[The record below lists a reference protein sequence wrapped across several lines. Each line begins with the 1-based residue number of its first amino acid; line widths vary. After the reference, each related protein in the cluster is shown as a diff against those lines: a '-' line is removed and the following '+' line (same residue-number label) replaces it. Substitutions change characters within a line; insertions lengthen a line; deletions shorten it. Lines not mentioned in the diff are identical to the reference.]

1 MFDIAHHQIRP
12 VHHAPIPDLNCCL
25 WMASSGLVTDLDPVV
40 ILVKGIC
47 IIGILGF
54 RVRKHPDEFAIVI
67 SEVPF
72 CPSDSRCYNLVKLA
86 IPSDQELHIFFFCDE
101 LPYQLSDLFFSFK
114 EAVNL
119 TVAEERHGIDKVT
132 DLIAERTARR
142 HQIETYL
149 QELRSREPLT
159 EFRETN
165 WLAMVD
171 YITVHSK
178 DDIRVTFKD
187 GTEIKA

>member
-119 TVAEERHGIDKVT
+119 TVAEERHGID
-132 DLIAERTARR
+132 
-142 HQIETYL
+142 IE
-149 QELRSREPLT
+149 QELSPVSYEKCSVTIAFSCAAISEKSRFKSSVFTLILLPLI
-159 EFRETN
+159 
-165 WLAMVD
+165 W
-171 YITVHSK
+171 
-178 DDIRVTFKD
+178 
-187 GTEIKA
+187 